1 MNRIK
6 FKRRRRRNKEAED
19 EKENT
24 HAILCFSPQL
34 PRVAFFPLRQAMSLV
49 LTSGTLGSV
58 EDMQQELGAKFD
70 VVGSLPHVI
79 DVKRQVFVGSV
90 SGYKGMQLKLT
101 YAQYKQPKVIDAIG
115 AFLLEQLR
123 VVPNGALVF
132 FSSFYLIHQM
142 VDRWSE
148 TGLFDEINRVKRVF
162 VEEQGES
169 KQSLKDMMK
178 EYEYHVQSGAV
189 MLAVFR
195 GKVSEGID
203 FKDEKCRAV
212 FVVGVPFPSIA
223 DFRVTVKRNF
233 YDDVKAA
240 REFPH
245 VAEDCDV
252 PVLQLCS
259 GQEWYTKQGY
269 RAVNQAIGRCIRHV
283 RDFGA
288 VILIDERYSE
298 ERTLAS
304 LSKWLREQCR
314 KYPAQDVAGR
324 LAAFFQANE
333 ENPAYKEYLSGREAK
348 KALDA
353 KRQHNLQQYK
363 KRMCQKYE
371 EREEQQQAERD
382 GDSFNAINAAH
393 ATGKKRLAG
402 QPSKGAVRKKQRDD
416 SDGTFAKH
424 RAQSTSTDEE
434 LPAFFFEDRGSR
446 ARARAERARQ
456 LAILLDNIPSGAATP
471 ATPPPAARDV
481 VELDADENNDS
492 NPYKDIDLSFNCL
505 VHRKAKTG
513 GHRAPPSSGNVFIE
527 TIKL

>member
-1 MNRIK
+1 
-6 FKRRRRRNKEAED
+6 
-19 EKENT
+19 
-24 HAILCFSPQL
+24 
-34 PRVAFFPLRQAMSLV
+34 MSLV

-304 LSKWLREQCR
+304 LSK
-314 KYPAQDVAGR
+314 
-324 LAAFFQANE
+324 
-333 ENPAYKEYLSGREAK
+333 
-348 KALDA
+348 
-353 KRQHNLQQYK
+353 
-363 KRMCQKYE
+363 
-371 EREEQQQAERD
+371 
-382 GDSFNAINAAH
+382 
-393 ATGKKRLAG
+393 
-402 QPSKGAVRKKQRDD
+402 
-416 SDGTFAKH
+416 
-424 RAQSTSTDEE
+424 
-434 LPAFFFEDRGSR
+434 
-446 ARARAERARQ
+446 
-456 LAILLDNIPSGAATP
+456 
-471 ATPPPAARDV
+471 
-481 VELDADENNDS
+481 
-492 NPYKDIDLSFNCL
+492 
-505 VHRKAKTG
+505 
-513 GHRAPPSSGNVFIE
+513 
-527 TIKL
+527 